1 MNWTPVSMTSRL
13 EITPEAE
20 RDIFAIAANIHQQ
33 LSLAAAKRTILELK
47 NQLNTLAKSEDGGRV
62 GGCEGTRE
70 VVMTGTPYIAVYE
83 KSDTLVTIIRVL
95 YGANERE
102 QEAR

>member
-1 MNWTPVSMTSRL
+1 MTSRL

-47 NQLNTLAKSEDGGRV
+47 NQLNTLTKSEDGGRV

>member
-1 MNWTPVSMTSRL
+1 MIWTHVSMTNRL

-20 RDIFAIAANIHQQ
+20 RDIFAITANIYQQ
-33 LSLAAAKRTILELK
+33 VGITAAKRTILELK
-47 NQLNTLAKSEDGGRV
+47 NQLNTLAEFADSGRI

-70 VVMTGTPYIAVYE
+70 VVMTGMPYIAVYE
-83 KSDTLVTIIRVL
+83 KSDTLLTIIRVL